1 MVDSTISG
9 RPGIIIKAVK
19 TPTRAY
25 PMPMRTSEFGK
36 FSISEGPT
44 KMKAMPEKKADI
56 MIVKRLSQF

>member
-1 MVDSTISG
+1 M
-9 RPGIIIKAVK
+9 KAVK

-36 FSISEGPT
+36 LSISEGPT

-56 MIVKRLSQF
+56 MIVKRLSHF